1 MEAKREGHVVDTL
14 QDGLRIRRPGCQ
26 AWLAPRL
33 LCPQTKPSLSEQ
45 QAPPLQHQRALQF
58 QKTSSK
64 VRAYLT
70 RGVRCRRLVR
80 SHSPESS
87 VREESEKVNDI
98 NSWHVL
104 SVTEIFSG
112 IQHDLQGQRQRE
124 TKLQIQGLPLVH
136 RSFPEEEPGDLT
148 VASSEVPG
156 DCKCWV

>member
-1 MEAKREGHVVDTL
+1 M
-14 QDGLRIRRPGCQ
+14 
-26 AWLAPRL
+26 
-33 LCPQTKPSLSEQ
+33 
-45 QAPPLQHQRALQF
+45 
-58 QKTSSK
+58 
-64 VRAYLT
+64 
-70 RGVRCRRLVR
+70 
-80 SHSPESS
+80 
-87 VREESEKVNDI
+87 NDI